1 MQTSFLRIPLLTR
14 QLFLFS
20 AFLCLF
26 QSCLGPKKIN
36 KWVAKQYGEVPAP
49 NKPKAD
55 LIKITSNMPSMDNR
69 LSTTEKKTSD
79 LLPLLFYW
87 QWDYKNTCTLNPQIA
102 VNNFT
107 STVMSYSNKGLKQK
121 LNGRRLELTIE
132 KIPTRFAIDDKGHLI
147 WVILYAF
154 GWETLTLQP
163 EDDIMVVS
171 YKVFNTD
178 NSLSSSGSINVP
190 NTDKKLSL
198 GMLQSLK
205 KKTFQYLEQ
214 YDASISSMSKTFVDK
229 LNSEL

>member
-1 MQTSFLRIPLLTR
+1 MQTLFLRIPLLTR

-20 AFLCLF
+20 LLLCVF

-36 KWVAKQYGEVPAP
+36 KWVAKQYGEIPAP

-55 LIKITSNMPSMDNR
+55 FIKITSNMPTMENR
-69 LSTTEKKTSD
+69 LSTTKKKTSD

-178 NSLSSSGSINVP
+178 NSLASSGIINVP

-214 YDASISSMSKTFVDK
+214 YDASISSMSKILVDK
-229 LNSEL
+229 LSSEL